1 MPVNNDTNKTVEP
14 KVEEEHRVESK
25 VDDEVVA
32 VATPEPKKVEQ
43 KAKPESRV
51 DQKPYQE
58 YSDIA
63 KPLDKML
70 KPIPSETEIM
80 SVDSN
85 QERFNSIGQVSAG
98 A

>member
-32 VATPEPKKVEQ
+32 VATPEPKKVE
-43 KAKPESRV
+43 K
-51 DQKPYQE
+51 
-58 YSDIA
+58 
-63 KPLDKML
+63 
-70 KPIPSETEIM
+70 
-80 SVDSN
+80 
-85 QERFNSIGQVSAG
+85 G